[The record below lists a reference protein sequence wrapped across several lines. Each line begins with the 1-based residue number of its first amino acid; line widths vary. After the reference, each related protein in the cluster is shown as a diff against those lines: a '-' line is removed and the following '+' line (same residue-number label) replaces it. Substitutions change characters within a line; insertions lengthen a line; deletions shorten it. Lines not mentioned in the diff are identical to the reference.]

1 MKHLDEQS
9 TEDSLPDRG
18 CRQDVVANETIQ
30 ALTVDNVTSFMG
42 QAAGF
47 IKTQLLTPLIQLS
60 IVFIVVYLFLRI
72 VRSILLR
79 LQKRDLVSSTLAEQ
93 IYRLVSLVTYTVT
106 IITLIYIF
114 TSAREVIYVLIV
126 ALAAILLANW
136 SIIADISAYYIMLAF
151 RQTHR
156 AATLIELPRLGIKGK
171 IIGTGLFHTRIRTLS
186 GKIVYIP
193 NHVMLSEPVA
203 QLANVQSTVALEV
216 ELNIPKV
223 EKGNPIEQLE
233 RNIKSILGEARLAT
247 RPQDITILV
256 LSADNNRVK
265 LEIHVPVMGAEPR
278 PATINNIISTLMD
291 ELEEL
296 MPSIRL
302 KQLV

>member
-1 MKHLDEQS
+1 M
-9 TEDSLPDRG
+9 
-18 CRQDVVANETIQ
+18 VANETIQ
-30 ALTVDNVTSFMG
+30 TLTVDNVTSFMG

-203 QLANVQSTVALEV
+203 QLANVQSAVALEV

>member
-1 MKHLDEQS
+1 M
-9 TEDSLPDRG
+9 
-18 CRQDVVANETIQ
+18 VANETTQ
-30 ALTVDNVTSFMG
+30 TLTVDNVTSLIG

-60 IVFIVVYLFLRI
+60 IVFVVVYLFLRI

-106 IITLIYIF
+106 IITLIYMF

-296 MPSIRL
+296 SPSIRL